1 MFSHRIYAVAASAAA
16 LLASAQALA
25 ADPSPWTGF
34 YLGGHVGMLTGSA
47 HFSDP
52 AGATLYGND
61 VTTPGFAGGLQG
73 GYNWQLDSRWV
84 TGVEAAGSILST
96 QGNNTCLQSSAFV
109 IASNCKSTPREV
121 ATFTGRLGYLTEP
134 NGRTMIFG
142 RGGAAWMRGDYSANP
157 NNSDFPAAVT
167 TTGDP
172 VEQGHPSTM
181 SASTWG
187 WTIGAGVEHALSPR
201 WSVVASYDYLRFGGA
216 SLTTP
221 QTISAAPDGTVT
233 SVPGGGSSA
242 ITQDMHLVKLGLNYR
257 WGGPRAATAEESPPP
272 PEAWA
277 PGWEFDVGTRYWYS
291 FGKYQGANGQPNIL
305 ISRLTYDHMTGHSG
319 EVFARLD
326 SPFNVFIKG
335 MIGAGGLSGGTMVD
349 EDWGLDNAGAPESY
363 SNTTSHATGTLNYLT
378 ADIGFNVLRGSDH
391 KVGLFV
397 GYNRYQTAID
407 TYGCSQMVETAS
419 SCNPT
424 IANDVKIISEFDTW
438 HSVRTGVSAEV
449 QLWDRLKLGGEV
461 AYLPYVFVD
470 ALDQHRLTGG
480 NFPVQGTG
488 NGVQA
493 ELVLSYRVTD
503 ALSFGIGGRY
513 WSMWTNQAE
522 QTNGPVNVFVINTE
536 RYGMFL
542 QASYKFDVPR

>member
-1 MFSHRIYAVAASAAA
+1 MATYRLCTVAAMAAA
-16 LLASAQALA
+16 LLASVPAMA

-34 YLGGHVGMLTGSA
+34 YLGGHVGTFTGTT

-52 AGATLYGND
+52 DGPTLYGND
-61 VTTPGFAGGLQG
+61 VTTPGFAGGIQL
-73 GYNWQLDSRWV
+73 GYNWQLNSRWV
-84 TGVEAAGSILST
+84 TGVEAAGSILSA
-96 QGNNTCLQSSAFV
+96 QGNNTCLQSSEFI
-109 IASNCKSTPREV
+109 IASNCKATPREV
-121 ATFTGRLGYLTEP
+121 ATFTGRLGFLTEP

-157 NNSDFPAAVT
+157 NNAVFPAAVA

-172 VEQGHPSTM
+172 VEQGEPSSM
-181 SASTWG
+181 SASAWG
-187 WTIGAGVEHALSPR
+187 WTIGAGVEHALSDR
-201 WSVVASYDYLRFGGA
+201 WSVSASYDYLRFSGL
-216 SLTTP
+216 SLATP
-221 QTISAAPDGTVT
+221 QTISAAPNGTVT
-233 SVPGGGSSA
+233 AVPGGSSSG
-242 ITQDMHLVKLGLNYR
+242 ISTDMHLIKLGLNYR
-257 WGGPRAATAEESPPP
+257 WGGARVAAAEESSPPQ
-272 PEAWA
+272 AWVS
-277 PGWEFDVGTRYWYS
+277 GWEFDVGTRYWYS
-291 FGKYQGANGQPNIL
+291 WGKYQGANGTPNIL
-305 ISRLTYDHMTGHSG
+305 ISRLTYDHMAGHSG

-326 SPFNVFIKG
+326 SPFNVFFKG
-335 MIGAGGLSGGTMVD
+335 MIGGGGLSGGTMVD
-349 EDWGLDNAGAPESY
+349 EDWGLDNAGAPEPY

-378 ADIGFNVLRGSDH
+378 ADVGFNVLRGPDH

-407 TYGCSQMVETAS
+407 TYGCSQMVPTAS

-424 IANDVKIISEFDTW
+424 LANDVKVISEFDTW

-449 QLWDRLKLGGEV
+449 QIQDRIKLGGEI

-513 WSMWTNQAE
+513 WAMWTNSAE
-522 QTNGPVNVFVINTE
+522 QTTLATNVFVINTE
-536 RYGMFL
+536 RYGLFL